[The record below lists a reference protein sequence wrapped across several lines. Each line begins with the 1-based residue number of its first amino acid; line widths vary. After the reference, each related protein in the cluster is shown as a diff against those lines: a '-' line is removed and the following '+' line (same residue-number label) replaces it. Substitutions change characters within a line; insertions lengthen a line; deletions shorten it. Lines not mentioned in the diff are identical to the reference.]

1 MYIHVLYIIYAVTSS
16 FLNYLFWH
24 TCPALNKHVA
34 PVALR
39 MWLVPT
45 SLLCSSRKT
54 TLHAPWIDLNLVS
67 FMSNIFGE
75 LEVHDLMYQRI
86 PESSWWILFGGYRSP
101 STWQTSAMKVA
112 IHLFKRDYE
121 KITQWLT
128 YVYDKQQ
135 LGTFTS
141 NKSSYWLITLS
152 ST

>member
-1 MYIHVLYIIYAVTSS
+1 MQWPVV
-16 FLNYLFWH
+16 FWI
-24 TCPALNKHVA
+24 TFSGIPALNKHVA